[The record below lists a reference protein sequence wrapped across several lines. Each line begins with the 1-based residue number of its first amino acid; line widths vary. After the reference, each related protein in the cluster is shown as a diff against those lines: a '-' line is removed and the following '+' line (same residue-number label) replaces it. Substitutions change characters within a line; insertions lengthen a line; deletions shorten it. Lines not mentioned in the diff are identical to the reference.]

1 MIFRVD
7 KTKDYTV
14 MSNYHLREKKMSLKA
29 KGLLSWMLSN
39 DDEWDYSIAGI
50 VANCK
55 ENETSIKTALKEL
68 QEFGYLEIIKKK
80 PDKEISTIHYEYIV
94 HEQPTYNQDIENLR
108 VENQGVENLRVEN
121 QVQRNTNIINTNI
134 SNNKVLS
141 KDNTT
146 NFLGSIE
153 KQIKTKKPNLYD
165 KCVSL
170 IRDFTDD
177 NILQEYL
184 TEFLKNCLENSKE
197 SGSPFYTNT
206 FKGKLNKLKS
216 LSEDNYEQRKIVLQT
231 LDNGWN
237 GFYELKDNKKTKNVA
252 RDIEQLDGYV
262 MKQGNKNKLRRA
274 IEDGTTEQF

>member
-55 ENETSIKTALKEL
+55 ENETSIKTTLKEL

-94 HEQPTYNQDIENLR
+94 HEQPAYNQDI
-108 VENQGVENLRVEN
+108 ENQGVENLRVEN

-146 NFLGSIE
+146 EFLGSAKKTE
-153 KQIKTKKPNLYD
+153 KKQKENLYT
-165 KCVSL
+165 KCVNL
-170 IRDFTDD
+170 INDFTDD
-177 NILQEYL
+177 EILKSYL
-184 TEFLKNCLENSKE
+184 IEFLKMLLENSRE

-237 GFYELKDNKKTKNVA
+237 GFYPLKEDKKTKNVA

-274 IEDGTTEQF
+274 IENGTTEQF